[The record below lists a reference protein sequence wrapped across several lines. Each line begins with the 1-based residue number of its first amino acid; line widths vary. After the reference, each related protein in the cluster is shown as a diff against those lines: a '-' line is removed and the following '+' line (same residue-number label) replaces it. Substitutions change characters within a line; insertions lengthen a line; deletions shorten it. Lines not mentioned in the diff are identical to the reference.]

1 MRAGGLACAL
11 LLLAS
16 GASHALPQ
24 YGGAG
29 VQQQQQEGQGA
40 VVGGTSATSGGF
52 TPTQS
57 SDCALAHGCVPWQ
70 YCLNGEYK
78 FNPSVN
84 LDVRSPAKVP
94 EHVSQTLCGQI
105 GNVCCPIPEDILLQ
119 QQLAQAGVGG
129 GVVAG
134 VPGAGVHAEQTS
146 AGGVGVGASG
156 SGVHAGQTSAGG
168 AGGYGGS
175 GGIISGS
182 VSGGGGGGV
191 VGGGLEQTS
200 GGGHGQTGALSSQ
213 CAVGFDCVPKFQCEG
228 GDINTS
234 GIGLINIRSKL
245 VKCSNPDYPTVE
257 AVCCKIPGASEPNI
271 LTCPAPEE
279 CVPYGLCKED
289 GSINTD
295 GSGILDV
302 RINTPCHLDSVSYEK
317 GVCCRPPGPEPLES
331 CPGGLVCK
339 LEGQCATPGAVA
351 DDGTYTAC
359 YTGSG
364 ATGICCEP
372 LDVCPGDL
380 PCKAEGECSS
390 PAAINSDGS
399 SEVCYI
405 PGGYGGTGVC
415 CEPPAPLQ
423 TCPGKLQCK
432 SQGQC
437 GEPGAL
443 NVDGS
448 YTTCYVGGGTDVGIC
463 CEPPAPL
470 QTCPGDLR
478 CKLQGQCNV
487 PGALNADGSYTTCF
501 VGGGGSDVGICC
513 EPPPP
518 VDVCPGALVCT
529 DQCDAPA
536 AINADGSY
544 TLCNKP
550 NGSGIGT
557 CCEPPVRV
565 VDVCPADSVC
575 LPEVLCQGEFLNQ
588 DDVFV
593 SYETGVTWTKCPLS
607 GNLDTPGICCRN
619 AKPVSYPTADTCGV
633 RNYALDTRIK
643 SPLAKNEAVFGEFP
657 WQGII
662 FFTNYTYKCGASLVD
677 EQHLITGAHCVAGL
691 KPDQI
696 QVRLGEWQVNTYD
709 EPLKYVDA
717 PVAAID
723 VHPDFKGGS
732 LHNDIALITL
742 ASPVEF
748 QFHINSVCVPNEQQV
763 FGDTYCFATGWGK
776 DAFNGSYQVILKQV
790 DLPLV
795 DNYACQEKLR
805 KTRLG
810 KYFIL
815 DKSFVCAGGEEG
827 KDACTGDGGGPLVC
841 KDAASGLYFLKGITA
856 WGISCGEKDVP
867 GVYADVQ
874 YLLPWLNSVW
884 GQTAQQVSGYGK

>member
-1 MRAGGLACAL
+1 MMRAGGLACAL

-16 GASHALPQ
+16 GASNALPQ

-29 VQQQQQEGQGA
+29 LQQQQQEGQGA
-40 VVGGTSATSGGF
+40 VVGGTSGTAEGF

-57 SDCALAHGCVPWQ
+57 SDCALGHGCVPWQ

-94 EHVSQTLCGQI
+94 EHVSQKLCGQI

-146 AGGVGVGASG
+146 VGG
-156 SGVHAGQTSAGG
+156 GG

-175 GGIISGS
+175 GGIISGT
-182 VSGGGGGGV
+182 VSGGGV
-191 VGGGLEQTS
+191 VSGGLEQSSS
-200 GGGHGQTGALSSQ
+200 GGHGQASSGGHGQASSGGHGQTSGGLSSQ
-213 CAVGFDCVPKFQCEG
+213 CRVGFDCVPSYQCDG
-228 GDINTS
+228 GVINTS
-234 GIGLINIRSKL
+234 GVGLINIRTK
-245 VKCSNPDYPTVE
+245 VQKCANPEYPTVE
-257 AVCCKIPGASEPNI
+257 AVCCKIPGASEPTI
-271 LTCPAPEE
+271 LACPAPEE
-279 CVPYGLCKED
+279 CVPYGQCKED
-289 GSINTD
+289 GTINTD
-295 GSGILDV
+295 GTGLIDV
-302 RINTPCHLDSVSYEK
+302 RINTPCHLDSVNYEK
-317 GVCCRPPGPEPLES
+317 GVCCLPPRPEPLAT
-331 CPGGLVCK
+331 CPNGLVCE
-339 LEGQCATPGAVA
+339 LEGQCATPGALAA
-351 DDGTYTAC
+351 DGAYTSC

-372 LDVCPGDL
+372 PQPLDACPGDFL
-380 PCKAEGECSS
+380 CKAVALCSS
-390 PAAINSDGS
+390 PATIDGS
-399 SEVCYI
+399 YAECYI
-405 PGGYGGTGVC
+405 QGGSGSIGVC
-415 CEPPAPLQ
+415 CEPPAPLL
-423 TCPGKLQCK
+423 TCPGELECKLQEHCDA
-432 SQGQC
+432 
-437 GEPGAL
+437 PGAL

-463 CEPPAPL
+463 CEPPVPL
-470 QTCPGDLR
+470 QTCPGGQQ
-478 CKLQGQCNV
+478 CKLQGQCNS
-487 PGALNADGSYTTCF
+487 PGALNADGSYTTCY
-501 VGGGGSDVGICC
+501 VGGAVSDVGICC

-518 VDVCPGALVCT
+518 VDVCPGGRSCV
-529 DQCDAPA
+529 DQCSDPA
-536 AINADGSY
+536 AANADGSY

-550 NGSGIGT
+550 DGSGVGA
-557 CCEPPVRV
+557 CCELAKI

-588 DDVFV
+588 DEVFV
-593 SYETGVTWTKCPLS
+593 SYATGVTWSKCPLS
-607 GNLDTPGICCRN
+607 GNLNTPGICCRTP
-619 AKPVSYPTADTCGV
+619 KPVTYPTADTCGV

-657 WQGII
+657 WQAII

-677 EQHLITGAHCVAGL
+677 ERHLITGAHCVAGL
-691 KPDQI
+691 RPDQI

-717 PVAAID
+717 SVAEIAL
-723 VHPDFKGGS
+723 HPDFKGGS

-742 ASPVEF
+742 AAPVEF
-748 QFHINSVCVPNEQQV
+748 QFHINSVCVPDEQQV
-763 FGDTYCFATGWGK
+763 FGDTHCFATGWGK

-841 KDAASGLYFLKGITA
+841 KDATSGLYFLKGITA

-874 YLLPWLNSVW
+874 YLRPWLNSVW